1 MFDLSLHGMMIRIIA
16 VTIAFSLHEAAHAF
30 ASYLLGDPTARR
42 MGRLTLNP
50 LAHIDPVGLMCLI
63 FFGFGWGKPVPVNAG
78 YYKDAKTGMIW
89 TSFAGPL
96 MNFVLSFVC
105 IFLYVLLFKISF
117 AFCMTTI
124 GGILIEILAQTAII
138 SAGLGIFNC
147 IPVPPLDGSKILL
160 SFLPDDQ
167 YFRSIE
173 SSPILGIVFIVLIVS
188 GVLNQP
194 LAMMQSTLIGFFSN
208 IANMILF

>member
-1 MFDLSLHGMMIRIIA
+1 MFSFDLRSMAIRIIA

-30 ASYLLGDPTARR
+30 ASYLLGDSTARR

-50 LAHIDPVGLMCLI
+50 LAHIDPVGLFCLI
-63 FFGFGWGKPVPVNAG
+63 LFGFGWGKPVMIDPRN
-78 YYKDAKTGMIW
+78 YKDAKTGMIW
-89 TSFAGPL
+89 SAFAGPL

-105 IFLYVLLFKISF
+105 IFVYVLLFRISF
-117 AFCMTTI
+117 TFCVSTI
-124 GGILIEILAQTAII
+124 GSILTDILSQTAVI

-147 IPVPPLDGSKILL
+147 IPIPPLDGSKILL

-173 SSPILGIVFIVLIVS
+173 SSPMIGLVFILIIWS
-188 GVLNQP
+188 GILNQP
-194 LAMMQSTLIGFFSN
+194 LGNLQMTMINFFAN
-208 IANMILF
+208 IANMIIF